1 MSLYQFRLPDIG
13 EGIAEAEIAVWY
25 VKPGDH
31 VGEDQCLVDVMTDKA
46 TVDMTS
52 PVEGKVTA
60 VHGAV
65 GEMMPVGAVLVEIEV
80 EADAATEAEAAAEA
94 RPAAES
100 VPVAKPLAEPAPE
113 PQPVAPLAAPATRH
127 RARELGIALESVA
140 GTGPG
145 GRITPED
152 LEAHIARVH
161 KPEEP
166 RSAPR
171 ENVTDIPITGLRR
184 KIAERMEQAHQR
196 IPQITYVEECDL
208 TELEALRGELNE
220 EGGERLTLLPFFIC
234 ALVRALPDF
243 PHINAHYDDEQNV
256 LRQYGAV
263 HVGVAVQTSAG
274 LMVPVIR
281 HAETLSIRA
290 CAKELARLSTAARD
304 GTIRREELSGST
316 ITITSLGPL
325 GGIATTPI
333 INHPEVAIIGPNK
346 IVERPVVQ
354 GPFVAMRKMMNLSSS
369 FDHRIVDGHD
379 GARFVQRIRRL
390 LEHPAL
396 LFMD

>member
-13 EGIAEAEIAVWY
+13 EGIAEAEIAVWH

-31 VGEDQCLVDVMTDKA
+31 VAEDQCLVDVMTDKA

-52 PVEGKVTA
+52 PVAGKVLA
-60 VHGAV
+60 IHGAV
-65 GEMMPVGAVLVEIEV
+65 GEMMAVGAVLVEIEV
-80 EADAATEAEAAAEA
+80 AGEGEGEAAVQPE
-94 RPAAES
+94 PE
-100 VPVAKPLAEPAPE
+100 PEPAPE
-113 PQPVAPLAAPATRH
+113 PLTRATFEPETAAPLAAPATRH

-140 GTGPG
+140 GSGPG

-152 LEAHIARVH
+152 LEAHAR
-161 KPEEP
+161 KAARARP
-166 RSAPR
+166 APR
-171 ENVTDIPITGLRR
+171 DGATDIPITGLRR

-208 TELEALRGELNE
+208 TELEALRDEMNR
-220 EGGERLTLLPFFIC
+220 EGGDRLTLLPFFIR
-234 ALVRALPDF
+234 AMVRALPDF
-243 PHINAHYDDEQNV
+243 PQVNAHYDDEQGV
-256 LRQYGAV
+256 LRQYAGV
-263 HVGVAVQTSAG
+263 HVGVAVQTPHG

-281 HAETLSIRA
+281 HAETLDIRA
-290 CAKELARLSTAARD
+290 CARELARLSGAARD
-304 GTIRREELSGST
+304 GSIGREELSGST

-333 INHPEVAIIGPNK
+333 INHPEVAIIGPNR

-354 GPFVAMRKMMNLSSS
+354 GPFVALRKVMNLSSS

-379 GARFVQRIRRL
+379 AARFIQSIRRM

>member
-31 VGEDQCLVDVMTDKA
+31 VAEDQCLVDVMTDKA

-52 PVEGKVTA
+52 PVAGKVLA
-60 VHGAV
+60 IHGAV
-65 GEMMPVGAVLVEIEV
+65 GEMMAVGAVLVEIEV
-80 EADAATEAEAAAEA
+80 AGEGEGEAAVQPE
-94 RPAAES
+94 PE
-100 VPVAKPLAEPAPE
+100 PEPAPE
-113 PQPVAPLAAPATRH
+113 PLTRATFEPETAAPLAAPATRH

-140 GTGPG
+140 GSGPG

-152 LEAHIARVH
+152 LEAHAR
-161 KPEEP
+161 KAARARP
-166 RSAPR
+166 APR
-171 ENVTDIPITGLRR
+171 DGATDIPITGLRR

-208 TELEALRGELNE
+208 TELEALRDEMNR
-220 EGGERLTLLPFFIC
+220 EGGDRLTLLPFFIR
-234 ALVRALPDF
+234 AMVRALPDF
-243 PHINAHYDDEQNV
+243 PQVNAHYDDEQGV
-256 LRQYGAV
+256 LRQYAGV
-263 HVGVAVQTSAG
+263 HVGVAVQTPHG

-281 HAETLSIRA
+281 HAETLDIRA
-290 CAKELARLSTAARD
+290 CARELARLSGAARD
-304 GTIRREELSGST
+304 GSIGREELSGST

-333 INHPEVAIIGPNK
+333 INHPEVAIIGPNR

-354 GPFVAMRKMMNLSSS
+354 GPFVALRKVMNLSSS

-379 GARFVQRIRRL
+379 AARFIQSIRRM

>member
-13 EGIAEAEIAVWY
+13 EGIAEAEIAVWH

-31 VGEDQCLVDVMTDKA
+31 VAEDQCLVDVMTDKA

-52 PVEGKVTA
+52 PVAGKVLA
-60 VHGAV
+60 IHGAV
-65 GEMMPVGAVLVEIEV
+65 GEMMAVGAVLVEIEV
-80 EADAATEAEAAAEA
+80 AGEGEGEAAVQPE
-94 RPAAES
+94 PE
-100 VPVAKPLAEPAPE
+100 PEPAPE
-113 PQPVAPLAAPATRH
+113 PLTRATFEPETAAPLAAPATRH

-140 GTGPG
+140 GSGPG

-152 LEAHIARVH
+152 LEAHAR
-161 KPEEP
+161 KAARARP
-166 RSAPR
+166 APR
-171 ENVTDIPITGLRR
+171 DGATDIPITGLRR

-208 TELEALRGELNE
+208 TELEALRDEMNR
-220 EGGERLTLLPFFIC
+220 EGGDRLTLLPFFIR
-234 ALVRALPDF
+234 AMVRALPDF
-243 PHINAHYDDEQNV
+243 PQVNAHYDDEQGV
-256 LRQYGAV
+256 LRQYAGV
-263 HVGVAVQTSAG
+263 HVGVAVQTPHG

-281 HAETLSIRA
+281 HAETLDIRA
-290 CAKELARLSTAARD
+290 CARELARLSGAARD
-304 GTIRREELSGST
+304 GSIGREELSGST

-333 INHPEVAIIGPNK
+333 INHPEVAIIGPNR

-354 GPFVAMRKMMNLSSS
+354 GPFVALRNVMNLSSS

-379 GARFVQRIRRL
+379 AARFIQSIRRM

>member
-1 MSLYQFRLPDIG
+1 MGLYQFRLPDIG

-52 PVEGKVTA
+52 PVEGKVMA

-80 EADAATEAEAAAEA
+80 EAEAAAEA
-94 RPAAES
+94 AVEEAGLA
-100 VPVAKPLAEPAPE
+100 AKPLVEPLVELAPE
-113 PQPVAPLAAPATRH
+113 AEAPLAAPATRH

-152 LEAHIARVH
+152 LEAHIARVY

-171 ENVTDIPITGLRR
+171 EGITDIPITGLRR

-208 TELEALRGELNE
+208 TELEALRGELNQ
-220 EGGERLTLLPFFIC
+220 EGGQRLTLLPFFIR
-234 ALVRALPDF
+234 ALVRALPHF
-243 PHINAHYDDEQNV
+243 PHINAHYDDEQSV

-263 HVGVAVQTSAG
+263 HVGVAVQTPAG

-281 HAETLSIRA
+281 HAETLSMRA
-290 CAKELARLSTAARD
+290 CATELARLSTAARD

-346 IVERPVVQ
+346 IVERPAVQ

-379 GARFVQRIRRL
+379 AARFVQRIRRL

>member
-31 VGEDQCLVDVMTDKA
+31 VAEDQCLVDVMTDKA

-52 PVEGKVTA
+52 PVAGQVLA
-60 VHGAV
+60 IHGAV
-65 GEMMPVGAVLVEIEV
+65 GEMMAVGTVLVEIEV
-80 EADAATEAEAAAEA
+80 AGEAEAEA
-94 RPAAES
+94 VGE
-100 VPVAKPLAEPAPE
+100 AEPKPE
-113 PQPVAPLAAPATRH
+113 PKPEHLVQPEPEPETAAPLAAPATRH

-140 GTGPG
+140 GSGPG

-152 LEAHIARVH
+152 LEAHAR
-161 KPEEP
+161 KAARARP
-166 RSAPR
+166 APR
-171 ENVTDIPITGLRR
+171 DGATDIPITGLRR

-208 TELEALRGELNE
+208 TELEALRDEMNR
-220 EGGERLTLLPFFIC
+220 EGGDRLTLLPFFIR
-234 ALVRALPDF
+234 AMVRALPDF
-243 PHINAHYDDEQNV
+243 PQVNAHYDDEQGV
-256 LRQYGAV
+256 LRQYAGV
-263 HVGVAVQTSAG
+263 HVGVAVQTPHG

-281 HAETLSIRA
+281 HAETLDIRA
-290 CAKELARLSTAARD
+290 CARELARLSGAARD
-304 GTIRREELSGST
+304 GSIGREELSGST

-333 INHPEVAIIGPNK
+333 INHPEVAIIGPNR

-354 GPFVAMRKMMNLSSS
+354 GPFVALRKVMNLSSS

-379 GARFVQRIRRL
+379 AARFIQSIRRM

>member
-13 EGIAEAEIAVWY
+13 EGIAEAEIAVWH

-31 VGEDQCLVDVMTDKA
+31 VAEDQCLVDVMTDKA

-52 PVEGKVTA
+52 PVEGKVLA
-60 VHGAV
+60 IHGAA
-65 GEMMPVGAVLVEIEV
+65 GEMRPVGAVLVEIEV
-80 EADAATEAEAAAEA
+80 AGEAEAAA
-94 RPAAES
+94 AE
-100 VPVAKPLAEPAPE
+100 PEPAPE
-113 PQPVAPLAAPATRH
+113 PEPTPPPTSEPDIAAPLAAPATRH
-127 RARELGIALESVA
+127 RARELGIALESVV

-145 GRITPED
+145 GRITLED
-152 LEAHIARVH
+152 LEPHAHRA
-161 KPEEP
+161 EQP
-166 RSAPR
+166 RPAPR
-171 ENVTDIPITGLRR
+171 EGATDIPITGLRR

-208 TELEALRGELNE
+208 TELEALRGEINK
-220 EGGERLTLLPFFIC
+220 EGRDRLTLLPFFIR

-243 PHINAHYDDEQNV
+243 PRINAHYDDEKGV
-256 LRQYGAV
+256 LRQYAGV
-263 HVGVAVQTSAG
+263 HVGVAVQTPGG

-281 HAETLSIRA
+281 HAETLDIHA
-290 CAKELARLSTAARD
+290 CARELARLSEAARD

-333 INHPEVAIIGPNK
+333 INHPEVAIIGPNR
-346 IVERPVVQ
+346 IIERPVVQ
-354 GPFVAMRKMMNLSSS
+354 GPFVALRKVMNLSSS

-379 GARFVQRIRRL
+379 AARFIQHIRRL

>member
-1 MSLYQFRLPDIG
+1 MSLFQFRLPDIG

-25 VKPGDH
+25 VKPGDAIS
-31 VGEDQCLVDVMTDKA
+31 EDECLVDVMTDKA

-52 PVEGKVTA
+52 PVSGKVLA
-60 VHGAV
+60 IHGAV

-80 EADAATEAEAAAEA
+80 AGEAVT
-94 RPAAES
+94 
-100 VPVAKPLAEPAPE
+100 AEPEPASEEQSTPAPVPEPE
-113 PQPVAPLAAPATRH
+113 PQPEPEPESAPLAAPATRH
-127 RARELGIALESVA
+127 RAREMGIALESLV

-145 GRITPED
+145 GRITIED
-152 LEAHIARVH
+152 LEAHAARTRASA
-161 KPEEP
+161 P
-166 RSAPR
+166 APR
-171 ENVTDIPITGLRR
+171 EGATDIPITGLRR
-184 KIAERMEQAHQR
+184 KIAERMELAHQR

-208 TELEALRGELNE
+208 TELEALRGEINK
-220 EGGERLTLLPFFIC
+220 EGGEKVTLLPFFIR

-243 PHINAHYDDEQNV
+243 PMINAHYDDAQGV
-256 LRQYGAV
+256 LRQYAGV
-263 HVGVAVQTSAG
+263 HVGVAVQTPGG

-281 HAETLSIRA
+281 HAETLDIRA
-290 CAKELARLSTAARD
+290 CARELARVSNAARD
-304 GTIRREELSGST
+304 GTIGREALSGST
-316 ITITSLGPL
+316 ITVTSLGPL

-333 INHPEVAIIGPNK
+333 INHPEVAIIGPNR

-354 GPFVAMRKMMNLSSS
+354 GPFVAMRKIMNLSSS

-379 GARFVQRIRRL
+379 AARFIQAIRRM

>member
-31 VGEDQCLVDVMTDKA
+31 VAEDQCLVDVMTDKA

-52 PVEGKVTA
+52 PVAGQVLA
-60 VHGAV
+60 IHGAV
-65 GEMMPVGAVLVEIEV
+65 GEMMAVGTVLVEIEV
-80 EADAATEAEAAAEA
+80 AGEAEAEA
-94 RPAAES
+94 VGE
-100 VPVAKPLAEPAPE
+100 AEPKPE
-113 PQPVAPLAAPATRH
+113 PKPEHLVQPEPEPETAAPLAAPATRH
-127 RARELGIALESVA
+127 RARELGIALEAVA
-140 GTGPG
+140 GSGPG

-152 LEAHIARVH
+152 LEAHAR
-161 KPEEP
+161 KAARARP
-166 RSAPR
+166 APR
-171 ENVTDIPITGLRR
+171 DGATDIPITGLRR

-208 TELEALRGELNE
+208 TELEALRDEMNR
-220 EGGERLTLLPFFIC
+220 EGGDRLTLLPFFIR
-234 ALVRALPDF
+234 AMVRALPDF
-243 PHINAHYDDEQNV
+243 PQVNAHYDDEQGV
-256 LRQYGAV
+256 LRQYAGV
-263 HVGVAVQTSAG
+263 HVGVAVQTPHG

-281 HAETLSIRA
+281 HAETLDIRA
-290 CAKELARLSTAARD
+290 CARELARLSGAARD
-304 GTIRREELSGST
+304 GSIGREELSGST

-333 INHPEVAIIGPNK
+333 INHPEVAIIGPNR

-354 GPFVAMRKMMNLSSS
+354 GPFVALRKVMNLSSS

-379 GARFVQRIRRL
+379 AARFIQSIRRM

>member
-13 EGIAEAEIAVWY
+13 EGIAEAEIAVWH

-31 VGEDQCLVDVMTDKA
+31 VAEDQCLVDVMTDKA

-52 PVEGKVTA
+52 PVEGKVLA
-60 VHGAV
+60 IHGAA
-65 GEMMPVGAVLVEIEV
+65 GEMRPVGAVLVEIEV
-80 EADAATEAEAAAEA
+80 AGEAEAAAE
-94 RPAAES
+94 
-100 VPVAKPLAEPAPE
+100 VASEPAPE
-113 PQPVAPLAAPATRH
+113 AEPTPPPTSEPDINAPLAAPATRH
-127 RARELGIALESVA
+127 RARELGIVLESVV

-145 GRITPED
+145 GRITLED
-152 LEAHIARVH
+152 LEAHAHRA
-161 KPEEP
+161 EQP
-166 RSAPR
+166 RPAPR
-171 ENVTDIPITGLRR
+171 EGATDIPITGLRR

-208 TELEALRGELNE
+208 TELEALRGEINK
-220 EGGERLTLLPFFIC
+220 EGRGRLTLLPFFIR

-243 PHINAHYDDEQNV
+243 PRINAHYDDEKGV
-256 LRQYGAV
+256 LRQYAGV
-263 HVGVAVQTSAG
+263 HVGVAVQTPGG

-281 HAETLSIRA
+281 HAETLDIHA
-290 CAKELARLSTAARD
+290 CARELARLSEAARE

-333 INHPEVAIIGPNK
+333 INHPEVAIIGPNR
-346 IVERPVVQ
+346 IIERPVVQ
-354 GPFVAMRKMMNLSSS
+354 GPFVALRKVMNLSSS

-379 GARFVQRIRRL
+379 AARFIQHIRRL